1 MTYNEAE
8 KICNY
13 RIQYCANLYGA
24 KWREEN
30 DFLNACGSALAEVQK
45 QKTALF
51 PEDIELVQYIVKTY
65 IDCDLSE
72 TPEQKEQLENL
83 LEVLEVMLN
92 ESNSDRDALD
102 SGCNSDD
109 VHVETDVDTEA

>member
-30 DFLNACGSALAEVQK
+30 NFLTACGSALKEVQR

-51 PEDIELVQYIVKTY
+51 PEDIKLVQHIVRDYIY
-65 IDCDLSE
+65 RDLSE
-72 TPEQKEQLENL
+72 TPEQKEQLLNL
-83 LEVLEVMLN
+83 VEVLEVMLG
-92 ESNSDRDALD
+92 ESNADGDALD
-102 SGCNSDD
+102 SGCDTDD

>member
-51 PEDIELVQYIVKTY
+51 PEDIELIIRMSKTY
-65 IDCDLSE
+65 CETDM
-72 TPEQKEQLENL
+72 TPEQKEQVDNL
-83 LEVLEVMLN
+83 VEVLEVMLS
-92 ESNSDRDALD
+92 ESNADGDALD
-102 SGCNSDD
+102 SGCDTDD